1 MKKKFLGRLL
11 TMLLVA
17 AMVFTLLPAS
27 AIAAAE
33 WWGGDEYA
41 DDAATQA
48 TEDADDFIRVFLLDC
63 GRKYFSVAQIEA
75 IIDQLA
81 ANHYTHLELA
91 IGNDALRFLLDDMS
105 LTVNDKEYTSKQV
118 SDAIHSGNI
127 NYYNAGQTNEL
138 TETDMNDIIAYAKTN
153 GIEIIPL
160 LNSPGHMDAILD
172 AAEAL
177 TGKTCSYN
185 GSARTIDVTNSTA
198 VAFTQALIQ
207 KYIDYFAGNCKY
219 FNIGADEYANDK
231 TNGFSAL
238 ISSNK
243 YGSFVSYVNSIA
255 DAITSAG
262 MTPMAFNDGIYYA
275 GETGYGTFRTSIV
288 VCYWTSGWNGYSPAA
303 ATFLTEKGHKILNTN
318 DAWYYVLG
326 RAAGNSSGYTI
337 ATATKGAQNT
347 AYNNVPKQSY
357 QSNPSDEDIIGCMQ
371 CLWCDTPSASYSTSE
386 VSNVNTLISTFS
398 KANSTVFV
406 EPAEPSIVIK
416 PSEGSSTG
424 TTLDSTSE
432 TASVTLD
439 AGEVVTWYWDP
450 ALVTLVDADTDVN
463 TYAATV
469 SLNAQRVTV
478 TPVLNANGTAAI
490 TAEKAGKTAAT
501 YTVKVTDGSEAV
513 EEQVINIAVG
523 GETKI
528 TLDGNVVLNTDGLEK
543 SIATVTAE
551 LKQTPGET
559 KTELVKATL
568 PTVTGDAVTGYIYDG
583 SSQYLAVD
591 SQGNVSKVSDIAKA
605 TQFTVKKASNKWY
618 TIFGNGYY
626 LKVDKSTFIITTYS
640 LSTTTESDVYWTF
653 DDQKGFCDTNYSRYL
668 NYSSTWGW
676 TASSSS
682 GNGFLYDNKTTV
694 INPTDQT
701 LVTFKGV
708 AAGTTYVTIDGKTY
722 KIVVT
727 DKAPENAMTR
737 TSIDLEYWITNYEVY
752 DGTSTSTNHTK
763 SITTSTTGATSD
775 EGIEIA
781 TIAPNKAYSFFDG
794 TKTVYYWQAMRLDAD
809 NQQTNASGDDET
821 ADGTTLTHIRYHG
834 GAWQYKT
841 ADGIWHYF
849 QSTDQLVAYYLQK
862 TEVTEEIDT
871 YVKDWGYT
879 TDGTTPDTSSS
890 KGQVALTVA
899 VVYPDGTVSP
909 AEGSMYANSTSIF
922 NYWDSRDIGIVA
934 PTNNSDYTISKIT
947 VTDGKRDSDSSANVW
962 YTSDSITWDKKDLED
977 GTSKWY
983 DETVVWDKNTNA
995 GTTPMVNGKA
1005 SNITWSAK
1013 NTAKL
1018 VLIYLETVQ
1027 KETNL
1032 NVVYYNDNDKEE
1044 IFSMQVAMTYNQG
1057 DTEPTYAN
1065 SLYLYGTV
1073 NADGTVTDGTL
1084 IAENKSSWLSNVVGD
1099 AEYLPDAAYVVNA
1112 ANKAQTF
1119 SKTLSTIPDVAAK
1132 YKSGVYQYISADIS
1146 SDGKTL
1152 TLHYAINASKL
1163 DKKYIFDFGLPI
1175 EIPLSEL
1182 VENYDDIE
1190 YLSVDGTNLFENS
1203 VKTAHGTLSYDS
1215 SSKSIVFTLDKT
1227 VDTQAPLTGSFR
1239 VKYTTA
1245 TELSRAITIALIP
1258 ASNVLY
1264 EESFLTGAAG
1274 WTLDTTTSLA
1284 ASTAQET
1291 QKAKETKNVFG
1302 YDNAY
1307 VANNGNN
1314 VTGELGVWKAS
1325 GLSATAMTGALTT
1338 SFYGNAFDLIGS
1350 CGPNTGRVMVMFT
1363 KSGET
1368 KACKAVIVDT
1378 RFSDSTIAENLYQV
1392 PWAHVEFKE
1401 EASYNVEIYA
1411 SGSKGT
1417 SSAATQS
1424 VRAYSYA
1431 ANNDAFASVL
1441 ASHGM
1446 SMADVEYVNAADT
1459 ISTASSP
1466 IATYAAPATLQP
1478 GMHVE
1483 IDGFRVYRSSSTATA
1498 GSVADNYPANEKNV
1512 TYNNILKV
1520 VKDQITAYT
1529 ENDGNKTVSVKD
1541 YEANGGPQNEIYL
1554 GEGQSVTFS
1563 VGTTQTAIQVSLR
1576 AVSGTAQWATSADGN
1591 AVTITSNTEMYY
1603 AVTSNASGS
1612 VTIANRGTTLLAIGN
1627 VKLPDDVTTMSA
1639 SEMDETAVYESV
1651 CAAFAT
1657 SLPVDPEPDQTV
1669 FVPEHFSIRNYAT
1682 PLFRH
1687 KLVTLRIDF
1696 SKDVSYVEIDGQ
1708 KYYPSKFASW
1718 FGYYTVTFTDTIG
1731 RNDNYFYKVVF
1742 FDANGNPSETQSV
1755 YGK

>member
-48 TEDADDFIRVFLLDC
+48 TTTDDFYRIVHLDC
-63 GRKYFSVAQIEA
+63 GRKYFSVQNVKNL
-75 IIDQLA
+75 IDAMVTAGYNQ
-81 ANHYTHLELA
+81 LELA
-91 IGNDALRFLLDDMS
+91 FGNAGLRFLLGDMSIEVSDTVSYDDETVRNAIIEGNKNQNSSNNGSYWNEDDM
-105 LTVNDKEYTSKQV
+105 TSIL
-118 SDAIHSGNI
+118 S
-127 NYYNAGQTNEL
+127 
-138 TETDMNDIIAYAKTN
+138 YAKEKN
-153 GIEIIPL
+153 VDIVPL
-160 LNSPGHMDAILD
+160 LNMPGHMNAILD
-172 AAEAL
+172 GEKFHQYRMSGYDKNYKLQTSKTSINLSNAE
-177 TGKTCSYN
+177 
-185 GSARTIDVTNSTA
+185 A
-198 VAFTQALIQ
+198 VAFGKAFLQ
-207 KYIDYFAGNCKY
+207 KYVDWFKGKVTY
-219 FNIGADEYANDK
+219 FNFGSDEVANDIVNPFYSYN
-231 TNGFSAL
+231 NGYSDCVAY
-238 ISSNK
+238 INACAEI
-243 YGSFVSYVNSIA
+243 IA
-255 DAITSAG
+255 NAG
-262 MTPMAFNDGIYYA
+262 MTPRAFNDYIYF
-275 GETGYGTFRTSIV
+275 GNDSSTIDSKIE
-288 VCYWTSGWNGYSPAA
+288 VCYWNNQWNGSPYVSAETIA
-303 ATFLTEKGHKILNTN
+303 DKGHKMINTN
-318 DAWYYVLG
+318 SEWYYVVG
-326 RAAGNSSGYTI
+326 RTSDNNLSNALSGVDSYPYNKFFVQGQNVVMEPAGAMLCI
-337 ATATKGAQNT
+337 
-347 AYNNVPKQSY
+347 
-357 QSNPSDEDIIGCMQ
+357 
-371 CLWCDTPSASYSTSE
+371 WCDTPNAATPETVISQVTELLTKFAEKNSAVFPEKKDPVDPVDPVEPSASVDITLKVGDTSQEYQHKDKHLTAEDGDSKVAAANVRYDVSGGGTETVLGDIITGSGTGVITRKTADGEDHFLVVGSDGNLSDTTEISEATSFSYNGRKISTESGHYLNYSNGKFGTYSYGNWATTWDLNSTGNFTTSVGYSWNTTTYYIQYTSDSDWSCINDNTNAASFRNVKTE
-386 VSNVNTLISTFS
+386 TKPPVNDTYVSFTGVAPGNTTYHVGDTAYNITVLKGSYAYPMTVTSGTTKALTPAPSVPTGCSVKYTVTKGSSLISVSNGIVTAANATGEATIVASVVNADGVEIAVYTYTVTVSDADLEGQSIWINYFITNHHVKDANGNTSIKINAGDGGIYSDKGVAITDLIS
-398 KANSTVFV
+398 
-406 EPAEPSIVIK
+406 I
-416 PSEGSSTG
+416 TG
-424 TTLDSTSE
+424 TDTNTGKE
-432 TASVTLD
+432 TKFYKAVAQSGGNIQTESGWTNKITNGNVCMKLRYWNDTWSVCD
-439 AGEVVTWYWDP
+439 
-450 ALVTLVDADTDVN
+450 
-463 TYAATV
+463 
-469 SLNAQRVTV
+469 
-478 TPVLNANGTAAI
+478 ANGTWHDVTGDTVGFDPTKQLGAGMATSNDAAGYAAI
-490 TAEKAGKTAAT
+490 TAYYAQKT
-501 YTVKVTDGSEAV
+501 KVTDEITTYATDWGEDITTSSSNSEISGLYDTYSLLDFAV
-513 EEQVINIAVG
+513 KYQSGDRVPTTFTNTKTIVYNGVG
-523 GETKI
+523 QADYAYSDD
-528 TLDGNVVLNTDGLEK
+528 DGNTRIVKDLFVENTAGYEVYM
-543 SIATVTAE
+543 ITVTKCSSQLSTYAQN
-551 LKQTPGET
+551 LN
-559 KTELVKATL
+559 TL
-568 PTVTGDAVTGYIYDG
+568 PTVTYA
-583 SSQYLAVD
+583 
-591 SQGNVSKVSDIAKA
+591 AKNE
-605 TQFTVKKASNKWY
+605 K
-618 TIFGNGYY
+618 
-626 LKVDKSTFIITTYS
+626 
-640 LSTTTESDVYWTF
+640 
-653 DDQKGFCDTNYSRYL
+653 
-668 NYSSTWGW
+668 
-676 TASSSS
+676 
-682 GNGFLYDNKTTV
+682 
-694 INPTDQT
+694 
-701 LVTFKGV
+701 
-708 AAGTTYVTIDGKTY
+708 
-722 KIVVT
+722 
-727 DKAPENAMTR
+727 
-737 TSIDLEYWITNYEVY
+737 
-752 DGTSTSTNHTK
+752 
-763 SITTSTTGATSD
+763 
-775 EGIEIA
+775 
-781 TIAPNKAYSFFDG
+781 
-794 TKTVYYWQAMRLDAD
+794 
-809 NQQTNASGDDET
+809 
-821 ADGTTLTHIRYHG
+821 
-834 GAWQYKT
+834 
-841 ADGIWHYF
+841 
-849 QSTDQLVAYYLQK
+849 
-862 TEVTEEIDT
+862 
-871 YVKDWGYT
+871 
-879 TDGTTPDTSSS
+879 
-890 KGQVALTVA
+890 
-899 VVYPDGTVSP
+899 
-909 AEGSMYANSTSIF
+909 
-922 NYWDSRDIGIVA
+922 
-934 PTNNSDYTISKIT
+934 
-947 VTDGKRDSDSSANVW
+947 
-962 YTSDSITWDKKDLED
+962 
-977 GTSKWY
+977 
-983 DETVVWDKNTNA
+983 VVW
-995 GTTPMVNGKA
+995 V
-1005 SNITWSAK
+1005 
-1013 NTAKL
+1013 
-1018 VLIYLETVQ
+1018 
-1027 KETNL
+1027 
-1032 NVVYYNDNDKEE
+1032 DKEE
-1044 IFSMQVAMTYNQG
+1044 DLGDFDSADKQYAGYTVGGEPIVPAVYVAKQYAYLVTYYVRSVSTSQLHVCYVDQTTGKQFHQYGINVIG
-1057 DTEPTYAN
+1057 DTAFDSN
-1065 SLYLYGTV
+1065 IQLNKSNWKGNLLYGTV
-1073 NADGTVTDGTL
+1073 ENDLGKNQTV
-1084 IAENKSSWLSNVVGD
+1084 S
-1099 AEYLPDAAYVVNA
+1099 
-1112 ANKAQTF
+1112 AN
-1119 SKTLSTIPDVAAK
+1119 LSTMPEIGAQYRYVDYTCVDVIR
-1132 YKSGVYQYISADIS
+1132 SD
-1146 SDGKTL
+1146 DGKTV
-1152 TLHYAINASKL
+1152 TLYYTFNAPVAT
-1163 DKKYIFDFGLPI
+1163 FVADFGLPVTI
-1175 EIPLSEL
+1175 EKSNINANLAANGVSITKIEASGVSCGKVSTDNNTVTYTPDSRFAASEKG
-1182 VENYDDIE
+1182 D
-1190 YLSVDGTNLFENS
+1190 T
-1203 VKTAHGTLSYDS
+1203 
-1215 SSKSIVFTLDKT
+1215 FTLT
-1227 VDTQAPLTGSFR
+1227 YTGRIQTSNGIQEGSVAYR
-1239 VKYTTA
+1239 V
-1245 TELSRAITIALIP
+1245 TILP

-1264 EESFLTGAAG
+1264 EESFLTKADG

-1291 QKAKETKNVFG
+1291 QKVKETKNVFG

-1459 ISTASSP
+1459 ISTASSS

>member
-48 TEDADDFIRVFLLDC
+48 DKTKYEYNIFFLDC
-63 GRKYFSVAQIEA
+63 GRKYYSVDSIKQF
-75 IIDQLA
+75 IDNASAAGFNYIQLA
-81 ANHYTHLELA
+81 V
-91 IGNDALRFLLDDMS
+91 GNDGLRFLLDDMS
-105 LTVNDKEYTSKQV
+105 LTVNGTTYDSAKV
-118 SDAIHSGNI
+118 SAAIHAGNEA
-127 NYYNAGQTNEL
+127 YYNFGVDEL
-138 TETDMNDIIAYAKTN
+138 TQSEMDTIIAYASSK
-153 GIEIIPL
+153 GMGVIPCV
-160 LNSPGHMDAILD
+160 NSPGHMDAILD

-198 VAFTQALIQ
+198 VAFTQALLQ
-207 KYIDYFAGNCKY
+207 KYMTYFAGKGCKL
-219 FNIGADEYANDK
+219 FNMGADEYANDK
-231 TNGFSAL
+231 YTSGSMGFGNLQSTG
-238 ISSNK
+238 K
-243 YGSFVSYVNSIA
+243 YSYYVEYVNQVAMMIDNS
-255 DAITSAG
+255 G
-262 MTPMAFNDGIYYA
+262 MTPMAFNDGIYFNNN
-275 GETGYGTFRTSIV
+275 TSSGTFDTNIII
-288 VCYWTSGWNGYSPAA
+288 CYWSNGWDGYTPMPASTLASKGFKLINTDGSYYWVLGKSNWQCSASKASGFSYKEFQGSTIDKPAGSMFCIWADYPGAETESSVISKTA
-303 ATFLTEKGHKILNTN
+303 ATI
-318 DAWYYVLG
+318 
-326 RAAGNSSGYTI
+326 AAFGKTLPEVSAVIPEPGITI
-337 ATATKGAQNT
+337 T
-347 AYNNVPKQSY
+347 
-357 QSNPSDEDIIGCMQ
+357 PSDGTVSGSTKLD
-371 CLWCDTPSASYSTSE
+371 SANGSTS
-386 VSNVNTLISTFS
+386 
-398 KANSTVFV
+398 
-406 EPAEPSIVIK
+406 
-416 PSEGSSTG
+416 
-424 TTLDSTSE
+424 
-432 TASVTLD
+432 SVTLS
-439 AGEVVTWYWDP
+439 ASEVVTWTWDR
-450 ALVTLVDADTDVN
+450 TLVNLVSADNTVN
-463 TYAATV
+463 TYAATAATE
-469 SLNAQRVTV
+469 SLSAKSVIV
-478 TPVLNANGTAAI
+478 TPV
-490 TAEKAGKTAAT
+490 AGASG
-501 YTVKVTDGSEAV
+501 DAV
-513 EEQVINIAVG
+513 I
-523 GETKI
+523 
-528 TLDGNVVLNTDGLEK
+528 
-543 SIATVTAE
+543 
-551 LKQTPGET
+551 
-559 KTELVKATL
+559 
-568 PTVTGDAVTGYIYDG
+568 TVTGDNGKTTDYTIAVYDSSAPEPYETITITVGGTATRTFTGDVRDTLKKDDSVESTATVSAEYKKVSGGKKPVLDGKQIMPSSQNETATGVISDGTNYLVIETDGTISNTTKITEATTFAVTKTNRYGT
-583 SSQYLAVD
+583 SQY
-591 SQGNVSKVSDIAKA
+591 
-605 TQFTVKKASNKWY
+605 
-618 TIFGNGYY
+618 TIKGNGWF
-626 LKVDKSTFIITTYS
+626 LNADR
-640 LSTTTESDVYWTF
+640 EF
-653 DDQKGFCDTNYSRYL
+653 DWSNYSYVYKL
-668 NYSSTWGW
+668 SV
-676 TASSSS
+676 SSSS
-682 GNGFLYDNKTTV
+682 YTWTYNTTSGFKYSDYYLTFSNDGWTVSSSGSNGFLYSTKEVDDTPVYKTV
-694 INPTDQT
+694 
-701 LVTFKGV
+701 VTFTGV
-708 AAGTTYVTIDGKTY
+708 AAGTTYVTIDGKLY

-727 DKAPENAMTR
+727 DKAPDDAMTDD
-737 TSIDLEYWITNYEVY
+737 SIKLEYWITNEQVY
-752 DGTSTSTNHTK
+752 NDQNKSASNM
-763 SITTSTTGATSD
+763 SITTATTGATTD
-775 EGIEIA
+775 NGIAIA
-781 TIAPNKAYSFFDG
+781 DIAPNPAYSFFDG
-794 TKTVYYWQAMRLDAD
+794 TVTVYYWQAMRLDAD
-809 NQQTNASGDDET
+809 NLQTSTSGDDET

-841 ADGIWHYF
+841 ADGIWNYF

-862 TEVTEEIDT
+862 TEVTKEIDT

-909 AEGSMYANSTSIF
+909 DEGSMYANSTSIF
-922 NYWDSRDIGIVA
+922 NYWNSRDIGIVA

-947 VTDGKRDSDSSANVW
+947 VTDGKRDSNSSANVW
-962 YTSDSITWDKKDLED
+962 YTSDSITWEKKDLED

-983 DETVVWDKNTNA
+983 DETVVWDKDTNA
-995 GTTPMVNGKA
+995 GTTPMVNGKV

-1032 NVVYYNDNDKEE
+1032 NVVYYNDNDKEN
-1044 IFSMQVAMTYNQG
+1044 IASMQVAMTYNQG
-1057 DTEPTYAN
+1057 DTEPKYEN
-1065 SLYLYGTV
+1065 SLYLGGTV
-1073 NADGTVTDGTL
+1073 NADGSVTGGTL
-1084 IAENKSSWLSNVVGD
+1084 IAKDKSSWLSNVVGD

-1163 DKKYIFDFGLPI
+1163 NKKYIFDFGLPI

-1182 VENYDDIE
+1182 VENYDKIE
-1190 YLSVDGTNLFENS
+1190 YLSVDGINLFENS
-1203 VKTAHGTLSYDS
+1203 VKTAHGTLSYDP

-1239 VKYTTA
+1239 VKYTNA
-1245 TELSRAITIALIP
+1245 TELSKAITIALIP

-1264 EESFLTGAAG
+1264 EESFLTKADG
-1274 WTLDTTTSLA
+1274 WTLDTTTSLD

-1314 VTGELGVWKAS
+1314 VTGELGVWKAD
-1325 GLSATAMTGALTT
+1325 GLTTTTKTGALTT

-1459 ISTASSP
+1459 ISTASSS

-1483 IDGFRVYRSSSTATA
+1483 IDGFRVYRSTTD
-1498 GSVADNYPANEKNV
+1498 SVADNYPANEKNV

-1576 AVSGTAQWATSADGN
+1576 AVSDPAQWATSADGN

-1603 AVTSNASGS
+1603 AVTSNANGS
-1612 VTIANRGTTLLAIGN
+1612 VTIANRGNTLLAIGN

>member
-48 TEDADDFIRVFLLDC
+48 TEDADDFIRVFFLDC

-406 EPAEPSIVIK
+406 EPATPGIEITPSDGTV
-416 PSEGSSTG
+416 SGSTK
-424 TTLDSTSE
+424 LDSANE
-432 TASVTLD
+432 TASVTLS
-439 AGEVVTWYWDP
+439 ASEVVTWTWDP
-450 ALVTLVDADTDVN
+450 ALVNLVSADNTVN
-463 TYAATV
+463 TYAATE
-469 SLNAQRVTV
+469 SLSAKSVIV
-478 TPVLNANGTAAI
+478 TPVAGASGDAVI
-490 TAEKAGKTAAT
+490 TVTDNSGKTADYTIAVYDSSAPETITITVGGTDTRTFTGDVRDTLKKDDLVESTAT
-501 YTVKVTDGSEAV
+501 VSAEYKQVSGGKKTVLDGKQTMPTSKNETATGVISDGTNYLVIETDGTIS
-513 EEQVINIAVG
+513 NT
-523 GETKI
+523 TKI
-528 TLDGNVVLNTDGLEK
+528 TEATTF
-543 SIATVTAE
+543 TVT
-551 LKQTPGET
+551 
-559 KTELVKATL
+559 KTNRYGT
-568 PTVTGDAVTGYIYDG
+568 
-583 SSQYLAVD
+583 SQY
-591 SQGNVSKVSDIAKA
+591 
-605 TQFTVKKASNKWY
+605 
-618 TIFGNGYY
+618 TIKGNGWF
-626 LKVDKSTFIITTYS
+626 LNVDYEFDYS
-640 LSTTTESDVYWTF
+640 IYSYVYKLSV
-653 DDQKGFCDTNYSRYL
+653 
-668 NYSSTWGW
+668 
-676 TASSSS
+676 SSSS
-682 GNGFLYDNKTTV
+682 YTWTYNTTSGFEYSNYYLTFSNDGWTVSSSGSNGFLYSTKEVDDTPVYKTV
-694 INPTDQT
+694 
-701 LVTFKGV
+701 VTFTGV
-708 AAGTTYVTIDGKTY
+708 SVGTTYVTIDGKLY

-727 DKAPENAMTR
+727 DKAPDNAMTS
-737 TSIDLEYWITNYEVY
+737 TSIDLEYWITNFKVY
-752 DGTSTSTNHTK
+752 DGTSTNTNHTQTF
-763 SITTSTTGATSD
+763 TTSTAGAMTE
-775 EGIEIA
+775 EGIAIVDK
-781 TIAPNKAYSFFDG
+781 APDHAYSFFDG
-794 TKTVYYWQAMRLDAD
+794 TKDVYYWQAMRLDAD

-849 QSTDQLVAYYLQK
+849 LSTDQLVAYYLQK
-862 TEVTEEIDT
+862 TEVTKEVTT
-871 YVKDWGYT
+871 YVKDWGFEPGDKSNDN
-879 TDGTTPDTSSS
+879 TDGG
-890 KGQVALTVA
+890 KVALSVA
-899 VVYPDGTVSP
+899 VVYPDGSVAPSEENILSAT
-909 AEGSMYANSTSIF
+909 TIF
-922 NYWDSRDIGIVA
+922 NYWSGRDIGIVA
-934 PTNNSDYTISKIT
+934 PEINENYTISKIT
-947 VTDGKRDSDSSANVW
+947 YTKSDGTVSGVTSTKWPD
-962 YTSDSITWDKKDLED
+962 TSVPTWKKKDVSTDPENPVM
-977 GTSKWY
+977 WY
-983 DETVVWDKNTNA
+983 DETVVWDEVNDA
-995 GTTPMVNGKA
+995 GTTPMLNAKKSDVAWDGA
-1005 SNITWSAK
+1005 STGV
-1013 NTAKL
+1013 L
-1018 VLIYLETVQ
+1018 VLIYLKPVV
-1027 KETNL
+1027 KNTNL
-1032 NVVYYNDNDKEE
+1032 NIVYWNDADNIEIANGQVVVKEG
-1044 IFSMQVAMTYNQG
+1044 VTYTDPETGIKQANP
-1057 DTEPTYAN
+1057 PT
-1065 SLYLYGTV
+1065 
-1073 NADGTVTDGTL
+1073 ADGYFTL
-1084 IAENKSSWLSNVVGD
+1084 D
-1099 AEYLPDAAYVVNA
+1099 DAAY
-1112 ANKAQTF
+1112 
-1119 SKTLSTIPDVAAK
+1119 
-1132 YKSGVYQYISADIS
+1132 ISN
-1146 SDGKTL
+1146 SDGKPQTFNKNIVTVPNVDAKYRSGIYKYVGAEIADNGKTL
-1152 TLHYAINASKL
+1152 ILHYDIDSTKL
-1163 DKKYIFDFGLPI
+1163 KLTYVIDFALPVN
-1175 EIPLSEL
+1175 IPLSDL
-1182 VENYDDIE
+1182 VDNVTEVKS
-1190 YLSVDGTNLFENS
+1190 LSVLGTDIISGTNV
-1203 VKTAHGTLSYDS
+1203 VKTTHGELKYDTANKNIVFTPKAVFGTEKAWTAQFS
-1215 SSKSIVFTLDKT
+1215 IGYSGAATSKSIT
-1227 VDTQAPLTGSFR
+1227 VG
-1239 VKYTTA
+1239 VV
-1245 TELSRAITIALIP
+1245 P

-1459 ISTASSP
+1459 ISTASSS

-1483 IDGFRVYRSSSTATA
+1483 IDGFRVYRSTTDD
-1498 GSVADNYPANEKNV
+1498 VANNYPDNEQKVIYKNIINFMAGK
-1512 TYNNILKV
+1512 T
-1520 VKDQITAYT
+1520 ITAYI
-1529 ENDGNKTVSVKD
+1529 E
-1541 YEANGGPQNEIYL
+1541 NGGVTSVAVNEYESKGGPENEIYL
-1554 GEGQSVTFS
+1554 GNNEL
-1563 VGTTQTAIQVSLR
+1563 TAFKINGVKEIQVSLR
-1576 AVSGTAQWATSADGN
+1576 AVNDPVTWSCGSEGGT
-1591 AVTITSNTEMYY
+1591 IKSNTEMYY
-1603 AVTSNASGS
+1603 TVKADPNGVF
-1612 VTIANRGTTLLAIGN
+1612 TIANTSDKLLAIGN
-1627 VKLPDDVTTMSA
+1627 VKIPNTVTETDIVTADEIDDQVLLSSTR
-1639 SEMDETAVYESV
+1639 
-1651 CAAFAT
+1651 AAFAT
-1657 SLPVDPEPDQTV
+1657 SLPIDPEPDQTV

>member
-33 WWGGDEYA
+33 WWGGDEYV
-41 DDAATQA
+41 DDTATQA
-48 TEDADDFIRVFLLDC
+48 TDDYKYNIFFLDC
-63 GRKYFSVAQIEA
+63 GRKYYSVDSIKQF
-75 IIDQLA
+75 IDNASAAGFNYIQLA
-81 ANHYTHLELA
+81 V
-91 IGNDALRFLLDDMS
+91 GNDGLRFLLNDMS
-105 LTVNDKEYTSKQV
+105 LTVGDNIYESEAVKS
-118 SDAIHSGNI
+118 AIHKGNEA
-127 NYYNAGQTNEL
+127 YYNFDVDEL
-138 TETDMNDIIAYAKTN
+138 TQSEMDTIIDYANSK
-153 GIEIIPL
+153 GMGVIPCV
-160 LNSPGHMDAILD
+160 NTPGHMDAILD

-185 GSARTIDVTNSTA
+185 GSARTIDVTNPTA
-198 VAFTQALIQ
+198 VAFTQALLQ
-207 KYIDYFAGNCKY
+207 KYITYFAGKGCQL
-219 FNIGADEYANDK
+219 FNMGADEYANDK
-231 TNGFSAL
+231 YTGGSMGFGNLQSTG
-238 ISSNK
+238 K
-243 YGSFVSYVNSIA
+243 YSYYVDYVNQVAMMIDNS
-255 DAITSAG
+255 G
-262 MTPMAFNDGIYYA
+262 MTPMAFNDGIYFNNN
-275 GETGYGTFRTSIV
+275 TSSGTFNTKIII
-288 VCYWTSGWNGYSPAA
+288 CYWSNGWDGYTPMPATTLA
-303 ATFLTEKGHKILNTN
+303 NMGFSLINTHGS
-318 DAWYYVLG
+318 YYWVLG
-326 RAAGNSSGYTI
+326 KSDWQCSASKASGFSYKEFQGSTIDKPAGSMFCVWADYPGAETEASVIRKTSATI
-337 ATATKGAQNT
+337 AAFGKTLPAVSSVIPEPGITIT
-347 AYNNVPKQSY
+347 
-357 QSNPSDEDIIGCMQ
+357 PSDG
-371 CLWCDTPSASYSTSE
+371 TVSGST
-386 VSNVNTLISTFS
+386 
-398 KANSTVFV
+398 K
-406 EPAEPSIVIK
+406 
-416 PSEGSSTG
+416 
-424 TTLDSTSE
+424 LDSANE
-432 TASVTLD
+432 TASVTLS
-439 AGEVVTWYWDP
+439 ASEVVTWTWDP
-450 ALVTLVDADTDVN
+450 TLVNLVSADNTVN
-463 TYAATV
+463 TYAATE
-469 SLNAQRVTV
+469 SLSAKSVIV
-478 TPVLNANGTAAI
+478 TPV
-490 TAEKAGKTAAT
+490 AGASG
-501 YTVKVTDGSEAV
+501 DAV
-513 EEQVINIAVG
+513 I
-523 GETKI
+523 
-528 TLDGNVVLNTDGLEK
+528 
-543 SIATVTAE
+543 
-551 LKQTPGET
+551 
-559 KTELVKATL
+559 
-568 PTVTGDAVTGYIYDG
+568 TVTGDNGKTTDYTIAVYDSSAPVIADTITITVGGTATRTFTGDVRDTLKKDDLVESTATVSAEYKKVSGGKKPVLDGKQTMPSSQNETATGVISDGTNYLVIETDGTISNTTKITEATTFAVTKTNRYGT
-583 SSQYLAVD
+583 SQY
-591 SQGNVSKVSDIAKA
+591 
-605 TQFTVKKASNKWY
+605 
-618 TIFGNGYY
+618 TIKGNGWF
-626 LKVDKSTFIITTYS
+626 LNADREFD
-640 LSTTTESDVYWTF
+640 LS
-653 DDQKGFCDTNYSRYL
+653 NYSYVYKL
-668 NYSSTWGW
+668 SV
-676 TASSSS
+676 SSSS
-682 GNGFLYDNKTTV
+682 YTWTYNTTSGFKYSDYYLTFSNDGWTVSSSGSNGFLYSTKEVDDTPVYKTV
-694 INPTDQT
+694 
-701 LVTFKGV
+701 VTFTGV
-708 AAGTTYVTIDGKTY
+708 AAGTTYVTIDGKLY

-727 DKAPENAMTR
+727 DKAPDDAMTDD
-737 TSIDLEYWITNYEVY
+737 SIKLEYWITNEQVY
-752 DGTSTSTNHTK
+752 NDQNKSASNM
-763 SITTSTTGATSD
+763 SITTATTGATTD
-775 EGIEIA
+775 NGIAIA
-781 TIAPNKAYSFFDG
+781 DIAPNPAYSFFDG
-794 TKTVYYWQAMRLDAD
+794 TVTVYYWQAMRLDAD
-809 NQQTNASGDDET
+809 NLQTSTSGDDET

-922 NYWDSRDIGIVA
+922 NYWNSRDIGIVA

-947 VTDGKRDSDSSANVW
+947 VTDGKRDSNSSANVW

-983 DETVVWDKNTNA
+983 DETVVWDKDTNA

-1032 NVVYYNDNDKEE
+1032 NVVYYNDNDKEN
-1044 IFSMQVAMTYNQG
+1044 IASMQVAMTYNQG

-1084 IAENKSSWLSNVVGD
+1084 IAENKSSWSSNVVGD

-1119 SKTLSTIPDVAAK
+1119 SKTLSTIPGVAAK

-1239 VKYTTA
+1239 VKYTNA
-1245 TELSRAITIALIP
+1245 TELSKAITIALIP

-1264 EESFLTGAAG
+1264 EENFLTKADG

-1291 QKAKETKNVFG
+1291 QKVGDTTGTTYNVFG

-1307 VANNGNN
+1307 KTKTN
-1314 VTGELGVWKAS
+1314 AS
-1325 GLSATAMTGALTT
+1325 GVLKADGLTTTTKTGALTT
-1338 SFYGNAFDLIGS
+1338 SFYGNAFDLIGN
-1350 CGPNTGRVMVMFT
+1350 CEPNSGRVILYV
-1363 KSGET
+1363 SGNGT
-1368 KACKAVIVDT
+1368 SRLIDIDT
-1378 RFSDSTIAENLYQV
+1378 RYNGGTISQV
-1392 PWAHVEFKE
+1392 PLAHIELGKADATYDIAV
-1401 EASYNVEIYA
+1401 YA
-1411 SGSKGT
+1411 SGLKATGSK
-1417 SSAATQS
+1417 AAGSYSTQS
-1424 VRAYSYA
+1424 VMRASST
-1431 ANNDAFASVL
+1431 DPVL
-1441 ASHGM
+1441 QSLLNTYGLT
-1446 SMADVEYVNAADT
+1446 MADVEYVSMSA
-1459 ISTASSP
+1459 STASAVSS
-1466 IATYAAPATLQP
+1466 IATYATAATVDHQK
-1478 GMHVE
+1478 GTHVE
-1483 IDGFRVYRSSSTATA
+1483 IDGFRVYRSTTDD
-1498 GSVADNYPANEKNV
+1498 VANNYPGNEQGV
-1512 TYNNILKV
+1512 TYQNILDV
-1520 VKDQITAYT
+1520 VKDTITAYT
-1529 ENDGNKTVSVKD
+1529 ENEGNKTVSVED
-1541 YEANGGPQNEIYL
+1541 YEAAGGPQNEIYL

-1563 VGTTQTAIQVSLR
+1563 VGTKQTAIQVSLR
-1576 AVSGTAQWATSADGN
+1576 AVNGTAQWATSDRAAAGEIKD
-1591 AVTITSNTEMYY
+1591 ITSNTEMYY
-1603 AVTSNASGS
+1603 EVTSDANGS
-1612 VTIANRGTTLLAIGN
+1612 VTIANRGNTLLAIGN
-1627 VKLPDDVTTMSA
+1627 VKLPAGVSTKSA
-1639 SEMDETAVYESV
+1639 SEMDKTAVYESV

>member
-48 TEDADDFIRVFLLDC
+48 TETKYEYNIFFLDC
-63 GRKYFSVAQIEA
+63 GRKYYSVDSIKKF
-75 IIDQLA
+75 IDNASAAGFNYIQLA
-81 ANHYTHLELA
+81 V
-91 IGNDALRFLLDDMS
+91 GNDGLRFLLDDMS
-105 LTVNDKEYTSKQV
+105 LTVNGTTYDSAKV
-118 SDAIHSGNI
+118 SAAIHAGNEA
-127 NYYNAGQTNEL
+127 YYNFDVDEL
-138 TETDMNDIIAYAKTN
+138 TQSEMDTIIAYASSK
-153 GIEIIPL
+153 GMGVIPCV
-160 LNSPGHMDAILD
+160 NSPGHMDAIIDCMESLGMSNVAFD
-172 AAEAL
+172 A
-177 TGKTCSYN
+177 GSY
-185 GSARTIDVTNSTA
+185 GVSVRTIDVTNSEA
-198 VAFTQALIQ
+198 VAFTQALLE
-207 KYIDYFAGNCKY
+207 KYVAYFAGKGCKF
-219 FNIGADEYANDK
+219 FNMGADEYANDK
-231 TNGFSAL
+231 LINYAGMGFGYLQDKGTYS
-238 ISSNK
+238 
-243 YGSFVSYVNSIA
+243 YYVDYVNAVAKLIEKYQA
-255 DAITSAG
+255 
-262 MTPMAFNDGIYYA
+262 TPMAFNDGIYY
-275 GETGYGTFRTSIV
+275 GGNTTSGTFDKNIII
-288 VCYWTSGWNGYSPAA
+288 CYWSSGWGSGANAYAPMSASNLA
-303 ATFLTEKGHKILNTN
+303 SKGFKLINT
-318 DAWYYVLG
+318 DGSYYWVLG
-326 RAAGNSSGYTI
+326 
-337 ATATKGAQNT
+337 K
-347 AYNNVPKQSY
+347 
-357 QSNPSDEDIIGCMQ
+357 SDWQ
-371 CLWCDTPSASYSTSE
+371 CSA
-386 VSNVNTLISTFS
+386 S
-398 KANSTVFV
+398 KANGFSYKEFQGSTIDK
-406 EPAEPSIVIK
+406 PAGSMFCIWADYPGAETEASVISKTAATIAAFGKTLPAVSAPVPTEPSIVIK

-424 TTLDSTSE
+424 TTLDSTSG

-439 AGEVVTWYWDP
+439 AGEVVTWHWDTS
-450 ALVTLVDADTDVN
+450 LVNLVSADNTVNAYAVMDSLDAR
-463 TYAATV
+463 
-469 SLNAQRVTV
+469 RVTI
-478 TPVLNANGTAAI
+478 TPVANVSGTAAI
-490 TAEKAGKTAAT
+490 TAEKDGKTAAT
-501 YTVKVTDGSEAV
+501 YTVKVTDGSEET
-513 EEQVINIAVG
+513 EEQVIKIAVG
-523 GETKI
+523 EERTI
-528 TLDGNVVLNTDGLEK
+528 TLGANAVLNTNGLEK
-543 SIATVTAE
+543 SIATVTA
-551 LKQTPGET
+551 KPNKVDG
-559 KTELVKATL
+559 KTEVVRNDERTEIGSGSATGVISDGNGNYLV
-568 PTVTGDAVTGYIYDG
+568 ISG
-583 SSQYLAVD
+583 SSI
-591 SQGNVSKVSDIAKA
+591 SNTPDIAKA
-605 TQFTVKKASNKWY
+605 TTFTVEFKNGGGY
-618 TIFGNGYY
+618 TIYGNGRYLSRSYWDLSTDTNPFSWNYSAENGFSSKGYIDTYY
-626 LKVDKSTFIITTYS
+626 LNFGSGWKVST
-640 LSTTTESDVYWTF
+640 
-653 DDQKGFCDTNYSRYL
+653 G
-668 NYSSTWGW
+668 
-676 TASSSS
+676 S
-682 GNGFLYDNKTTV
+682 GNGFLYGTHEETTGAV
-694 INPTDQT
+694 DQT

-708 AAGTTYVTIDGKTY
+708 AAGTTYVTIDGKLY

-727 DKAPENAMTR
+727 DKAPDDAMISNAIT
-737 TSIDLEYWITNYEVY
+737 LEHWITNVHA
-752 DGTSTSTNHTK
+752 TSTEGGYAYTV
-763 SITTSTTGATSD
+763 SISRSEAQS
-775 EGIEIA
+775 EAGIEITSKKFA
-781 TIAPNKAYSFFDG
+781 NAYWG
-794 TKTVYYWQAMRLDAD
+794 TEEVYYWKAVRLASSAKQTTTAGAD
-809 NQQTNASGDDET
+809 QTA
-821 ADGTTLTHIRYHG
+821 AGTTLTHIRYYNN
-834 GAWQYKT
+834 AWQYKT
-841 ADGIWHYF
+841 TDGTWHYF
-849 QSTDQLVAYYLQK
+849 LTGDQLVAYYLK
-862 TEVTEEIDT
+862 KVVVTPQIDT
-871 YVKDWGYT
+871 YYKDWGYN
-879 TDGTTPDTSSS
+879 TDDIGGGDY
-890 KGQVALTVA
+890 GQVALSVA
-899 VVYPDGTVSP
+899 VVYPNGTISP
-909 AEGSMYANSTSIF
+909 AEDNIFGKSTTIF
-922 NYWDSRDIGIVA
+922 NYWNNGSGTHKERRDMGIVLA
-934 PTNNSDYTISKIT
+934 ENNSNYNISKIT
-947 VTDGKRDSDSSANVW
+947 VTNGLRTGYTADLNGSSNSLW
-962 YTSDSITWDKKDLED
+962 SSSNTITWDKIED
-977 GTSKWY
+977 DAGNKWY
-983 DETVVWDKNTNA
+983 DETVVWDENSGTEPVVNA
-995 GTTPMVNGKA
+995 ANKTGDDDAVYVFQGA
-1005 SNITWSAK
+1005 

-1018 VLIYLETVQ
+1018 VLIYLKPVQ
-1027 KETNL
+1027 KSTNL
-1032 NVVYYNDNDKEE
+1032 NVVYYNDNNKEE

-1073 NADGTVTDGTL
+1073 NADGTVTGGTL
-1084 IAENKSSWLSNVVGD
+1084 IAENKSSWSSNVVGD
-1099 AEYLPDAAYVVNA
+1099 TEYLPDAAYVVNA
-1112 ANKAQTF
+1112 GKEAQTF
-1119 SKTLSTIPDVAAK
+1119 SKTLSTIPGVAAK

-1182 VENYDDIE
+1182 VDNYDDIE
-1190 YLSVDGTNLFENS
+1190 YLSVDGTNLFKNS

-1239 VKYTTA
+1239 VKYANA
-1245 TELSRAITIALIP
+1245 TELSKAITIALIP

-1264 EESFLTGAAG
+1264 EENFLNSADG
-1274 WTLDTTTSLA
+1274 WTNGDSA
-1284 ASTAQET
+1284 APTTAQET

-1459 ISTASSP
+1459 ISTASSS

-1529 ENDGNKTVSVKD
+1529 ENEGNKTVSVED
-1541 YEANGGPQNEIYL
+1541 YEAAGGPQNEIYL

-1603 AVTSNASGS
+1603 AVTSNANGS
-1612 VTIANRGTTLLAIGN
+1612 VTIANRGNTLLAIGN
-1627 VKLPDDVTTMSA
+1627 VKLPASVSTKSA
-1639 SEMDETAVYESV
+1639 SEMDKTAVYESV

>member
-1 MKKKFLGRLL
+1 MKKKILGRLL

-33 WWGGDEYA
+33 WWGGDEYV
-41 DDAATQA
+41 DDTATQA
-48 TEDADDFIRVFLLDC
+48 TTTDDFIRVFHLDC
-63 GRKYFSVAQIEA
+63 GRKYFSVAQIKA

-91 IGNDALRFLLDDMS
+91 IGNDALRFLLDNMS

-127 NYYNAGQTNEL
+127 NYYNEGQTNEL

-160 LNSPGHMDAILD
+160 LNSPGHMDAILS
-172 AAEAL
+172 AATSL
-177 TGKTCSYN
+177 TGTNCAYSN
-185 GSARTIDVTNSTA
+185 SARTIDVTNDTA
-198 VAFTQALIQ
+198 VAFAQALIQ
-207 KYIDYFAGNCKY
+207 KYIDYFADNCKY
-219 FNIGADEYANDK
+219 FNIGADEYANDR
-231 TNGFSAL
+231 TNGFSDL

-275 GETGYGTFRTSIV
+275 SKTGFGTFRTSIV
-288 VCYWTSGWNGYSPAA
+288 VCYWTSGWTGYTPAA
-303 ATFLTEKGHKILNTN
+303 ATFLTERGHKILNTN

-337 ATATKGAQNT
+337 ATATNGAQNT
-347 AYNNVPKQSY
+347 AYNNVSKQSY

-371 CLWCDTPSASYSTSE
+371 CLWCDAPSASYSTSE

-406 EPAEPSIVIK
+406 EPATPGITITPSDGTA
-416 PSEGSSTG
+416 SGSTK
-424 TTLDSTSE
+424 LDSANGNTS
-432 TASVTLD
+432 SVTLS
-439 AGEVVTWYWDP
+439 ASEVVTWTWDHD
-450 ALVTLVDADTDVN
+450 LVNLMSADTDVN
-463 TYAATV
+463 TYAEPESISAKSV
-469 SLNAQRVTV
+469 IV
-478 TPVLNANGTAAI
+478 TPVAGASGDAVI
-490 TAEKAGKTAAT
+490 TVTGDSGKTAN
-501 YTVKVTDGSEAV
+501 YT
-513 EEQVINIAVG
+513 IAVYDSSAPEIADTIPVTVG
-523 GETKI
+523 GTATRTFTGDVRD
-528 TLDGNVVLNTDGLEK
+528 TLKKDNFDE
-543 SIATVTAE
+543 SIATVSAKH
-551 LKQTPGET
+551 KQEAGGTEIVIGNQLTPQKN
-559 KTELVKATL
+559 KTVQGVITTSDKKNYLV
-568 PTVTGDAVTGYIYDG
+568 VDANGKISNTT
-583 SSQYLAVD
+583 
-591 SQGNVSKVSDIAKA
+591 DINKA
-605 TQFTVKKASNKWY
+605 TQFTVERNDSYGAATY
-618 TIFGNGYY
+618 TIKTTDDNYYLSVGNYYGTVYTLNTTRSNRSWKYNNGYGFYNTNANQRY
-626 LKVDKSTFIITTYS
+626 LIFDGDSWTVSQYGDSYG
-640 LSTTTESDVYWTF
+640 LLYGTTT
-653 DDQKGFCDTNYSRYL
+653 KPTNPV
-668 NYSSTWGW
+668 
-676 TASSSS
+676 
-682 GNGFLYDNKTTV
+682 DETTV
-694 INPTDQT
+694 
-701 LVTFKGV
+701 TFTGV
-708 AAGTTYVTIDGKTY
+708 SAGTTYVTIDGKLY

-727 DKAPENAMTR
+727 PENLDNVTPL
-737 TSIDLEYWITNYEVY
+737 TVEYWSTNRHVYAIGGSDTTQYNSVSITASEAYGEAGILLSSKAIATGVNTETGESNMVFWKCTRLTSDNKQTTGAGVDKTTSGDDFVYIRYLNGNWSFSADRVTWTNFNVSSYSATVTDQVVAYYMQKTDVTDEITTNVTDWGPFQSDYTSDAGKYVLLDFAVKYESGTRVPDTFPNAKKTIGFHCQSNDLRVGVDSDGNYYRMIGRINTVATEEYEVYMITLTPNTNDHSKQFNSSTAKEITNYTY
-752 DGTSTSTNHTK
+752 DGTEKVLWVDDLENLPDDFKDTDKQVDGQVTVGGEA
-763 SITTSTTGATSD
+763 SIPGLN
-775 EGIEIA
+775 I
-781 TIAPNKAYSFFDG
+781 YRR
-794 TKTVYYWQAMRLDAD
+794 QAM
-809 NQQTNASGDDET
+809 
-821 ADGTTLTHIRYHG
+821 
-834 GAWQYKT
+834 
-841 ADGIWHYF
+841 
-849 QSTDQLVAYYLQK
+849 LVTYYLRTK
-862 TEVTEEIDT
+862 P
-871 YVKDWGYT
+871 
-879 TDGTTPDTSSS
+879 TPD
-890 KGQVALTVA
+890 ALTVH
-899 VVYPDGTVSP
+899 YIDQS
-909 AEGSMYANSTSIF
+909 NN
-922 NYWDSRDIGIVA
+922 NYEF
-934 PTNNSDYTISKIT
+934 Y
-947 VTDGKRDSDSSANVW
+947 
-962 YTSDSITWDKKDLED
+962 
-977 GTSKWY
+977 WY
-983 DETVVWDKNTNA
+983 DINVNKGTYIPEGINIPETEIDGVTA
-995 GTTPMVNGKA
+995 LTNGKVT
-1005 SNITWSAK
+1005 NIK
-1013 NTAKL
+1013 NK
-1018 VLIYLETVQ
+1018 
-1027 KETNL
+1027 
-1032 NVVYYNDNDKEE
+1032 
-1044 IFSMQVAMTYNQG
+1044 
-1057 DTEPTYAN
+1057 P
-1065 SLYLYGTV
+1065 
-1073 NADGTVTDGTL
+1073 
-1084 IAENKSSWLSNVVGD
+1084 
-1099 AEYLPDAAYVVNA
+1099 
-1112 ANKAQTF
+1112 
-1119 SKTLSTIPDVAAK
+1119 
-1132 YKSGVYQYISADIS
+1132 QYISSILSTMPAI
-1146 SDGKTL
+1146 KAEYR
-1152 TLHYAINASKL
+1152 YAKYNCVRVERRDNKNVYLYYTFTRNAT
-1163 DKKYIFDFGLPI
+1163 FVVDFGLPLVI
-1175 EIPLSEL
+1175 KPGDINAEL
-1182 VENYDDIE
+1182 GNNVDKIT
-1190 YLSVDGTNLFENS
+1190 SVNAQTSAGTI
-1203 VKTAHGTLSYDS
+1203 SYDGKNVKFTPKATLTS
-1215 SSKSIVFTLDKT
+1215 AASIKITYTGQNLVGDEQK
-1227 VDTQAPLTGSFR
+1227 TGSIT
-1239 VKYTTA
+1239 YTV
-1245 TELSRAITIALIP
+1245 SVVP

-1264 EESFLTGAAG
+1264 EENFLTKADG

-1302 YDNAY
+1302 YDKVY
-1307 VANNGNN
+1307 SS
-1314 VTGELGVWKAS
+1314 VTGELGVWKAD

-1459 ISTASSP
+1459 ISTASSS

-1483 IDGFRVYRSSSTATA
+1483 IDGFRVYRSTTD
-1498 GSVADNYPANEKNV
+1498 SVADNYPVNEKNV

-1529 ENDGNKTVSVKD
+1529 ENEGNKTVSVED
-1541 YEANGGPQNEIYL
+1541 YEAAGGPQNEIYL
-1554 GEGQSVTFS
+1554 GKGQSVTFS
-1563 VGTTQTAIQVSLR
+1563 VGTKQTAIQVSLR
-1576 AVSGTAQWATSADGN
+1576 AVSDPAQWATSADGN

-1627 VKLPDDVTTMSA
+1627 VKLPDDVSTKSA
-1639 SEMDETAVYESV
+1639 SEMNETAVYESV